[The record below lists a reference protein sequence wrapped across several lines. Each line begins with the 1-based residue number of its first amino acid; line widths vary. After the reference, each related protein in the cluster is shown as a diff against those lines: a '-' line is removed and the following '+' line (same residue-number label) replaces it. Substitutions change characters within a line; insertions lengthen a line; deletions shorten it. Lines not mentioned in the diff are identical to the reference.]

1 MSADQPLYDD
11 TTDGVAQYYADCS
24 ELDIPA
30 VQYIAEL
37 PALYMRTAGN
47 ECQRCDDVD
56 GTGACARFV
65 IEHECLELRVRAEC
79 CPDCTADLVREIGG
93 RPAGSRIE
101 DWQQVQGETRQGVL
115 GAANDGETEQEGE
128 A

>member
-11 TTDGVAQYYADCS
+11 SIDGVAQFYADCS
-24 ELDIPA
+24 ELDIPP

-47 ECQRCDDVD
+47 ECQRCDD
-56 GTGACARFV
+56 TRARFA